1 MSLNVLKEQLRQLEP
16 HIHAF
21 LEKAEKMARLR
32 EIVQAEYDTLKLEL
46 EGMEDYP
53 VSWKGLEEHAK
64 THIIALQMLLQEAR
78 RLIE

>member
-16 HIHAF
+16 HIYAF
-21 LEKAEKMARLR
+21 MEKAEKIARLR
-32 EIVQAEYDTLKLEL
+32 DIIQAEYDTLKLEL

-64 THIIALQMLLQEAR
+64 NHITAIQMLLQEAK